1 MEICPMEMSP
11 FELSTLI
18 LTNPNHSQEERRRVG
33 GKYDKISLLIFLI
46 SKIVMRKT
54 LTIIII
60 IIIYFEFFLMS

>member
-1 MEICPMEMSP
+1 MEMSP
-11 FELSTLI
+11 FELSILI
-18 LTNPNHSQEERRRVG
+18 LANPNHSQEERRRVG

-54 LTIIII
+54 LTIRII